1 MKTSRQ
7 EFLKRLNQI
16 DPNLAAQLQKG
27 NLQLVDRQ
35 ISVVKSVS
43 GAQSV
48 KMIKTS
54 DVKTTGVTML
64 HNGRL
69 QKDEIFLLDEI
80 RLLGGIGNGT
90 TENVAT
96 ISAVEFGQIE
106 KIIRGGYFE
115 MKVNNKVI
123 IPETTLEAFANHM
136 FVVNE
141 TTDKSSAYVLGGAE
155 KFATLLLANPKLIE
169 SQVNIEFDIDWGTAA
184 TSNGFLKLIL
194 SGTSLF
200 KF

>member
-16 DPNLAAQLQKG
+16 DPSLAVQLQKG

-35 ISVVKSVS
+35 ISVVKTVS
-43 GAQSV
+43 AAQSV

-80 RLLGGIGNGT
+80 RLLGGIGNAA

-96 ISAVEFGQIE
+96 ISAIEFGQIE

-123 IPETTLEAFANHM
+123 IPETTMEVFANHM
-136 FVVNE
+136 FVTSD
-141 TTDKSSAYVLGGAE
+141 TTDKSFAYTLGSAE
-155 KFATLLLANPKLIE
+155 KFGTLQLANPKLIE
-169 SQVNIEFDIDWGTAA
+169 SQVNIEFDIDWGIAA
-184 TSNGFLKLIL
+184 TANGFLKLVL